1 MKALRV
7 LGATVALIMVAGL
20 VTSCAGPPAT
30 ETPIEAPPPT
40 EVPPTREP
48 TEEPEVVTTFV
59 FGRGR
64 DSVQLDPAVV
74 NDGESFRVTGQCLE
88 SLYQY
93 EPGSTRPIPALATA
107 CIANADSTEWTCR
120 LREAKFHDGTDFN
133 ADAVIFNFER
143 WRFTDDPY
151 RFEGQWFERYESVWG
166 GLDGGSI
173 ITVTERIDDHT
184 VKFVLDAPMASFLA
198 NLAMDAFAISSPAAI
213 QEYGQEYGQ
222 PEVGCVG
229 TGPFVFQE
237 WIPGDHITVV
247 ANEDY
252 WGGRPSVDEVVWR
265 VIPDDQLR
273 FLMLEAGD
281 IHALEGA
288 VAEDLAAAEADP
300 DLTILTRPALN
311 TAYLAFP
318 YQTEEFQDVRVREAV
333 AHAIDRQGLVEGFYG
348 AHGEVATNFLPPV
361 VWGHND
367 TIADWVYDPGLSKQ
381 LLADAGFPDGLSEVT
396 IAQDLEDAE
405 GDVVYEAGDKLPLAL
420 YYLPVSRPYYPAPQQ
435 IGEAMAADLVT
446 AGISVTLELAGDW
459 PTYLGLLH
467 SGLLPG
473 LYMYGWVGENG
484 DPADFHNRMF
494 GGLGSPEDEKEPDPR
509 EGFYANQEVAGL
521 LYRATASPNQAGRE
535 SLHRQVE
542 RLLHDDVARLWV
554 AHDNTL
560 LIFSNKVSGYVPQP
574 VGADY
579 YEWVAVEP

>member
-1 MKALRV
+1 MKAQRLP
-7 LGATVALIMVAGL
+7 GATMALILIAALVA
-20 VTSCAGPPAT
+20 SCVGPTAI
-30 ETPIEAPPPT
+30 ETPTEAPPPT
-40 EVPPTREP
+40 KPPPTREP
-48 TEEPEVVTTFV
+48 TEEPEVVATFI
-59 FGRGR
+59 FGRGG

-74 NDGESFRVTGQCLE
+74 TDSESFRVTGQCLE

-93 EPGSTRPIPALATA
+93 EPGSTRPIPALATG
-107 CIANADSTEWTCR
+107 CIANADSSEWTCR

-143 WRFTDDPY
+143 WRFTDNPY

-166 GLDGGSI
+166 GLDDGSV
-173 ITVTERIDDHT
+173 ITATERIDEHT
-184 VKFVLDAPMASFLA
+184 VKFLLDAPMASFLA
-198 NLAMDAFAISSPAAI
+198 NLAMEAFAISSPAAI
-213 QEYGQEYGQ
+213 QGYGQEYGR

-229 TGPFVFQE
+229 TGPFIFQE
-237 WIPGDHITVV
+237 WIEGDHITVV
-247 ANEDY
+247 ANEGY
-252 WGGRPSVDEVVWR
+252 WGGRPLVDEVVWQ
-265 VIPDDQLR
+265 VIPDDQFR
-273 FLMLEAGD
+273 FLALQTGNV
-281 IHALEGA
+281 HAMEGA
-288 VAEDLAAAEADP
+288 VVEDLVAAGADP

-311 TAYLAFP
+311 TGYLAFP
-318 YQTEEFQDVRVREAV
+318 YQTEEFQDIRVREAV
-333 AHAIDRQGLVEGFYG
+333 VHAINRQGMVEDFYG
-348 AHGEVATNFLPPV
+348 AYGEVAKNLLPPL

-367 TIADWVYDPGLSKQ
+367 TIEDWAYDPDLSKQ

-396 IAQDLEDAE
+396 VAQDLEDAE

-420 YYLPVSRPYYPAPQQ
+420 YYVPVPRPYYPAPQQ

-459 PTYLGLLH
+459 PTYLDLLH

-484 DPADFHNRMF
+484 DPADFHSRMF

-521 LYRATASPNQAGRE
+521 LYRATASPNRARRE

-542 RLLHDDVARLWV
+542 QLLHDDVARLWV
-554 AHDNTL
+554 AHDNTP
-560 LIFSNKVSGYVPQP
+560 LIFSTKVSGYIPQP

-579 YEWVAVEP
+579 YEWVVIEP